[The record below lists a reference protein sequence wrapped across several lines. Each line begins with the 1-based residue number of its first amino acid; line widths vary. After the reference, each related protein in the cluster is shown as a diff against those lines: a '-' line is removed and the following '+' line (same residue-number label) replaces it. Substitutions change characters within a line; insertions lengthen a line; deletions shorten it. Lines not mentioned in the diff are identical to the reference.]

1 MNYAPD
7 LVIRAA
13 HRKLAEYWPGNIAVN
28 IERPEPAEKPA
39 RWRIRVREIKSGH
52 SSIQPNLEHIA
63 WFEFN
68 EHGRLVAKQV
78 PTGLIPKRLRP
89 MSPRTIERRKHLPLI
104 RAAQNCVRLALER
117 LTQPTIDAEGLNYVA
132 HHLFAAEI
140 NFVMTKY
147 PPRKRRTTRLFAAL
161 RRETINLAR
170 RLAGLTPQKLWGT
183 NVRAALQGM
192 LAENPK
198 FAACTLWKKSGRAFE
213 RIMTMGRI
221 PLRCTHDPNRLPL
234 QTGVVGK
241 VGASGAPFLV
251 HKELHWHVFYF
262 SPRFA
267 RKNGFVALVSV
278 PIFDLESHTPVVLGV
293 LNCHLVQPIDEKD
306 DTILIEAA
314 LRAASRLGRTIRH
327 SRVA

>member
-7 LVIRAA
+7 PVIRAA
-13 HRKLAEYWPGNIAVN
+13 HRKLAEYWPQNLAVD
-28 IERPEPAEKPA
+28 IERPEPAEKPTH
-39 RWRIRVREIKSGH
+39 WRVRISQLLPGHTSVKS
-52 SSIQPNLEHIA
+52 SLKHIA

-68 EHGRLVAKQV
+68 AHGRLVAKQV
-78 PTGLIPKRLRP
+78 PAGLVPKRVRP
-89 MSPRTIERRKHLPLI
+89 LSPRTIERRKHLPLI
-104 RAAQNCVRLALER
+104 RAAQHCARLALAR
-117 LTQPTIDAEGLNYVA
+117 LSKPAIDAQGLNDVA

-140 NFVMTKY
+140 NFVTTNY
-147 PPRKRRTTRLFAAL
+147 PPRKRRTTRLFATL
-161 RRETINLAR
+161 RRETVNLAR

-183 NVRAALQGM
+183 SVRASLHGV
-192 LAENPK
+192 LAENPE
-198 FAACTLWKKSGRAFE
+198 FAACTLWKKNGRAFE
-213 RIMTMGRI
+213 RIMAIGRTV
-221 PLRCTHDPNRLPL
+221 LRRTHEPNRLPL

-251 HKELHWHVFYF
+251 HKELHWHTFYW

-267 RKNGFVALVSV
+267 EKNGFVALVSV

-306 DTILIEAA
+306 DTTLIEAA
-314 LRAASRLGRTIRH
+314 LRAASTLGRIIRR